1 MDGGMGKLELG
12 MVWLEIVVCSSR
24 HFEVTSK
31 PVMPTYEFLLRYEK
45 RPISDDQ
52 WRLRPVWT
60 QAKREELKIIK
71 KPY

>member
-1 MDGGMGKLELG
+1 MGKHELG

-31 PVMPTYEFLLRYEK
+31 PVIPTYEFLLRYEK

-52 WRLRPVWT
+52 WTLRPVWT